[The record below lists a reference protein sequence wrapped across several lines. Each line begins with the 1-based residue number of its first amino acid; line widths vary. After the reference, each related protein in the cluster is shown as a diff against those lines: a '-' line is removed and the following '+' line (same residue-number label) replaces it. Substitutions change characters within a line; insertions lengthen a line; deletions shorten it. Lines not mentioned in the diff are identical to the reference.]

1 MLTTLITK
9 FYMHFIKNF
18 WNSFFF
24 LFLFFFSWI
33 LVVYKCN
40 EYSWWIQS
48 KLYEEWY
55 NKQGHDVKCTD
66 NSFLILSDELHMWA
80 IYYKYVHLLREATIY
95 CLDFV
100 QFLSHHFC
108 SLLKRNDYNSMTT
121 LFCTIEKSMELGI
134 KNKLSIC
141 NASIIYNI
149 LVHVYHL

>member
-1 MLTTLITK
+1 MHVNNPYYKILYAFYEK
-9 FYMHFIKNF
+9 FMKFILF
-18 WNSFFF
+18 SFSVFF
-24 LFLFFFSWI
+24 LDTI
-33 LVVYKCN
+33 IYKCN
-40 EYSWWIQS
+40 EYSWWIQG

-55 NKQGHDVKCTD
+55 SKQGHDVKCTD
-66 NSFLILSDELHMWA
+66 NSFLILSDELDMWA

-108 SLLKRNDYNSMTT
+108 SLLKRNDYNSMTA
-121 LFCTIEKSMELGI
+121 LFCNIEKSMELGI

-141 NASIIYNI
+141 NGSIIYNI